1 MKGGKM
7 RRLSITL
14 VIICSL
20 PFILSLTGCSK
31 ARQQPKELSLQEELS
46 IGVESGAEYEMFAEI
61 GDVSLDS
68 EENIYILDSKEGK
81 VHKYDTNGN
90 FLKSLEIKRGEGPRE
105 ASYVHGLAVTQ
116 KGRVFALDRNTGK
129 ILVFDE
135 EFNFVRS
142 FKTDFRTIDILP
154 YSEEKFIVFG
164 IKDEN
169 VFHIFDQEGNLLESF
184 GETFEIP
191 SEYLEYKNLPLAKL
205 PRRADI
211 ARDGRIYLVNLHKY
225 EIRVYEDKKVH
236 HIIKDESEFFTPFRV
251 VVSEKSDDGV
261 QRIGMRF
268 PYVSVLEHDKKLYVT
283 MMAWEEDELNHLDVF
298 ENDKLIASQ
307 KIVGFAR
314 AIDKKGHL
322 YLVEEE
328 DYPRVVRA
336 SVEYK

>member
-1 MKGGKM
+1 M
-7 RRLSITL
+7 RRQLITL

-31 ARQQPKELSLQEELS
+31 TKQQLKELSLQEELS
-46 IGVESGAEYEMFAEI
+46 IGVESGDERNMFAEI

-90 FLKSLEIKRGEGPRE
+90 FLKSLEVKRGEGPRE
-105 ASYVHGLAVTQ
+105 ASYVHKLAVTQ

-129 ILVFDE
+129 TLIFDE
-135 EFNFVRS
+135 ELEFVRS

-154 YSEEKFIVFG
+154 YSEEEFIIFG

-169 VFHIFDQEGNLLESF
+169 VFHIFDREGNLLESF

-191 SEYLEYKNLPLAKL
+191 SEYLEYRNVPLVKL

-211 ARDGRIYLVNLHKY
+211 TRDGRIYLVNLHKY

-236 HIIKDESEFFTPFRV
+236 HVINEESEFFTPFKV
-251 VVSEKSDDGV
+251 VLSEKTDNGV

-268 PYVSVLEHDKKLYVT
+268 PYISVLEQGKRLYVS
-283 MMAWEEDELNHLDVF
+283 MLAWEEDELNHLDVF
-298 ENDKLIASQ
+298 ENERLIASR
-307 KIVGFAR
+307 KIVGFPHT
-314 AIDKKGHL
+314 IDKRGRL

-328 DYPRVVRA
+328 EYPRVVRI
-336 SVEYK
+336 SVEFK

>member
-1 MKGGKM
+1 M
-7 RRLSITL
+7 RRQSTIL

-46 IGVESGAEYEMFAEI
+46 IGVESGDEYEMFSEI

-90 FLKSLEIKRGEGPRE
+90 FLKSLEVKRGEGPRE
-105 ASYVHGLAVTQ
+105 ASYLHRLSVTQ
-116 KGRVFALDRNTGK
+116 KGRVFVLDMNTGK
-129 ILVFDE
+129 ILVFNE
-135 EFNFVRS
+135 EFEWVRS
-142 FKTDFRTIDILP
+142 FKTDFRSIDILP
-154 YSEEKFIVFG
+154 YSEEKFIIFG
-164 IKDEN
+164 IKDDN
-169 VFHIFDQEGNLLESF
+169 VFHIFDEEGNLLESF

-191 SEYLEYKNLPLAKL
+191 PEYLEYKNVPLAKL

-211 ARDGRIYLVNLHKY
+211 NADGRIYLVNLHKY

-236 HIIKDESEFFTPFRV
+236 HVIKEESEFFTPFKV
-251 VVSEKSDDGV
+251 VFSENTDDGV
-261 QRIGMRF
+261 QRISMSF
-268 PYVSVLEHDKKLYVT
+268 PYVSVLEHGKKLYVT
-283 MMAWEEDELNHLDVF
+283 MMVLEEDEPNHLDVF
-298 ENDKLIASQ
+298 ENGKLIASQ
-307 KIVGFAR
+307 KIVGFAL
-314 AIDKKGHL
+314 AIDKKGRL
-322 YLVEEE
+322 YIVESE

>member
-1 MKGGKM
+1 MQ
-7 RRLSITL
+7 RQLITV

-20 PFILSLTGCSK
+20 PFILSLAGCSK
-31 ARQQPKELSLQEELS
+31 ARQQPRELSLQEELS
-46 IGVESGAEYEMFAEI
+46 IGVESGDEHDMFAEI
-61 GDVSLDS
+61 GDVDLDS
-68 EENIYILDSKEGK
+68 EENIYILDGKEGK
-81 VHKYDTNGN
+81 VNKYDTNGN

-105 ASYVHGLAVTQ
+105 ASYVHKLAVTQ
-116 KGRVFALDRNTGK
+116 KGRIYALDRNTGK

-135 EFNFVRS
+135 EFEFVRS
-142 FKTDFRTIDILP
+142 FKTDFRSIDILP
-154 YSEEKFIVFG
+154 YSEEEFIVFG

-191 SEYLEYKNLPLAKL
+191 SEYLEYRNVPLVKL

-211 ARDGRIYLVNLHKY
+211 TTNGRIYIVNLHEY

-236 HIIKDESEFFTPFRV
+236 HVIKEESEFFTPFKV
-251 VVSEKSDDGV
+251 VVSEKTDNGV

-268 PYVSVLEHDKKLYVT
+268 PYISIIEEGKRLYVT

-298 ENDKLIASQ
+298 ENEKLIASQ
-307 KIVGFAR
+307 KIVGFAH
-314 AIDKKGHL
+314 AIDKKGRL

-328 DYPRVVRA
+328 DYPRVVRVTIA
-336 SVEYK
+336 YK

>member
-1 MKGGKM
+1 MRGRKMKRKF
-7 RRLSITL
+7 LTLIIT
-14 VIICSL
+14 CSL
-20 PFILSLTGCSK
+20 LLILSLTGCSK

-46 IGVESGAEYEMFAEI
+46 IGVESGDEHEMFSEI

-90 FLKSLEIKRGEGPRE
+90 FLKSLEVKRGEGPRE
-105 ASYVHGLAVTQ
+105 ASYLHRLAVTQ
-116 KGRVFALDRNTGK
+116 KGRVFVLDMNTGK
-129 ILVFDE
+129 ILVFNE
-135 EFNFVRS
+135 EFEWVRS
-142 FKTDFRTIDILP
+142 FKTDFRSIDILP
-154 YSEEKFIVFG
+154 YTEEELIVFG

-169 VFHIFDQEGNLLESF
+169 VFHIFDEEGNLLESF

-191 SEYLEYKNLPLAKL
+191 SEYLEYKNVALAKL

-211 ARDGRIYLVNLHKY
+211 TTEGRIYLVNLHKY
-225 EIRVYEDKKVH
+225 EIRVYEDKKVDH
-236 HIIKDESEFFTPFRV
+236 VIKEESEFFTPFRV
-251 VVSEKSDDGV
+251 VVSEKTDNGV

-268 PYVSVLEHDKKLYVT
+268 PYVSVIEHGKKLYVT

-298 ENDKLIASQ
+298 ENERIIASQ
-307 KIVGFAR
+307 KIAGFAH
-314 AIDKKGHL
+314 AIDKKGRL
-322 YLVEEE
+322 YLVEAE

>member
-1 MKGGKM
+1 M
-7 RRLSITL
+7 RRQLVKL

-20 PFILSLTGCSK
+20 PFLLFLSGCSK
-31 ARQQPKELSLQEELS
+31 AKKQLKEISLKEDLS
-46 IGVESGAEYEMFAEI
+46 IGVESGDEQFMFAEI

-68 EENIYILDSKEGK
+68 EDNIYILDSKEGK

-90 FLKSLEIKRGEGPRE
+90 FLKSLEVKRGEGPRE
-105 ASYVHGLAVTQ
+105 ASYVHKLAVTQ

-135 EFNFVRS
+135 GFEWVRS
-142 FKTDFRTIDILP
+142 FKTDFRSIDILP
-154 YSEEKFIVFG
+154 YSEEEFIIFG
-164 IKDEN
+164 MKDDN

-191 SEYLEYKNLPLAKL
+191 SEYLEYRNVPLVKL

-211 ARDGRIYLVNLHKY
+211 TRDGRIYLVNPHKY

-236 HIIKDESEFFTPFRV
+236 HVIKEESEFFTPFKV

-268 PYVSVLEHDKKLYVT
+268 PYISVLDYGNKLYVT
-283 MMAWEEDELNHLDVF
+283 MMAWDEEELNHLDVF
-298 ENDKLIASQ
+298 ENEKLVASQ
-307 KIVGFAR
+307 KIAGFAH
-314 AIDKKGHL
+314 AIDNKGRL

-328 DYPRVVRA
+328 DYPRVVRL
-336 SVEYK
+336 SVVYK